1 MDEDWRNA
9 FAILMCAEICDY
21 AGAGAGIRDG
31 APSTF
36 SSFGN
41 NLLPAFFALSN
52 SLIPYRVRIA
62 NGAAVLRYMFRIR
75 STI

>member
-9 FAILMCAEICDY
+9 FAILMCAEICDD

-41 NLLPAFFALSN
+41 NLLPAFFRAQ
-52 SLIPYRVRIA
+52 
-62 NGAAVLRYMFRIR
+62 
-75 STI
+75 